1 MSILGLHHIIVIGS
15 NAERAKGRD
24 PDGQAVELATVEPGF
39 AALAHGKG
47 GGR

>member
-1 MSILGLHHIIVIGS
+1 MSILGLHRITVIGS
-15 NAERAKGRD
+15 NAERTED
-24 PDGQAVELATVEPGF
+24 PDPEGQAVELATVEPGF